1 MENNNDQK
9 WKLADVLA
17 NFTKSQLQKQQEIAI
32 REEMK
37 QRMMDAQAQNLA
49 QFVPGAQP
57 APQEEG
63 FPQDFAMAKEGGIHI
78 DPSKRGTFKA
88 QATRMGMSVQE
99 AARHILANKDKYS
112 SKMVKKANFARN
124 FAKEEGGEMLG
135 MDSMGGDDDDRRWWQ
150 FWKKDK
156 PMTFDDKMKQE
167 LGMLTKNLMEIEAAI
182 MYYTQKGGV
191 NQSSFDEGLNNY
203 HNSYSNYI
211 EQLKNTR
218 EKLLLE
224 KGKVENALNNKTA
237 DDKRKEEE
245 IAQMKYDEARIKADK
260 EAAKR
265 KAEEES
271 YKKHRQDLKNQ
282 ANQKAYGG
290 QMNNAPQNSGF
301 QALPDYVQKKILEN
315 MEYGGSYD
323 LDEYKSGGYTVRRS
337 TDRKGKTHVVIG
349 PDGTKKYFGDPGMGE
364 RGKSKYGKEAFYK
377 RHAQNLKDNPYFRA
391 YARATWEEG
400 GEIEN
405 EDYENEENENED
417 YEMVS
422 GIADILQQVRD
433 KENRKQIAENMI
445 KDFEE
450 EDVDYNLQKF
460 MDMAKL
466 KRGGEMIR
474 RADGSYSQRGFWDNI
489 RANKGSGKA
498 PTKEMLAQE
507 RKLKKKRYDDG
518 GTLPSCEE
526 GYYWNPDKQSCEP
539 VSLNTDVQN
548 NQEFLTKMANS
559 PLFAERY
566 ARMTGSNNLEDAEKL
581 RQNILT
587 NIGSVKYKQT
597 PRVEAKGNLGE
608 YHPSGHII
616 KFSNPSATTLLH
628 ELSHASTK
636 GHKNFS
642 KDQVNNLKKRWNYDP
657 YYGSNLIDEKFAHF
671 NNVENASQPLKD
683 FKDAYK
689 TLSGMMFANSKSE
702 KYLKTP
708 TEVKAMLDVLRDKL
722 QRKGLYDPVNE
733 KFTEKNYNSLKEEL
747 LRNNGQGLLRT
758 IFGENSQ
765 DNYELLQLLNN
776 YSKEDV
782 IDMFNSFVSNSPDTN
797 QGYGKRGGQL
807 GRFLL

>member
-17 NFTKSQLQKQQEIAI
+17 NFTKSQLQKQQELAI

-37 QRMMDAQAQNLA
+37 QRMMAAQAQNLA

-63 FPQDFAMAKEGGIHI
+63 FPQDFAMAKNGGIHI

-135 MDSMGGDDDDRRWWQ
+135 MGSMTGDDDRRWWQ

-156 PMTFDDKMKQE
+156 PVLFEDKMKQE
-167 LGMLTKNLMEIEAAI
+167 LGMLTKNLMETEAAI
-182 MYYTQKGGV
+182 IYYTQKGSV

-203 HNSYSNYI
+203 HNPYSNYI

-224 KGKVENALNNKTA
+224 KGKIENALNSKTA
-237 DDKRKEEE
+237 EYKKKEEE
-245 IAQMKYDEARIKADK
+245 ITQMKYDEARIKADK

-271 YKKHRQDLKNQ
+271 YLKHRQDLKDQ

-290 QMNNAPQNSGF
+290 QMKNAPQNSGF

-337 TDRKGKTHVVIG
+337 SDRKGKTHVVIG

-364 RGKSKYGKEAFYK
+364 RSKSKYGKEAFYK

-405 EDYENEENENED
+405 EENENED

-433 KENRKQIAENMI
+433 KENRRQIAENMI
-445 KDFEE
+445 EDFED

-466 KRGGEMIR
+466 KRGGEMIK

-489 RANKGSGKA
+489 RANKGSGKK

-507 RKLKKKRYDDG
+507 RKIKRKRYEDGG
-518 GTLPSCEE
+518 GTLPSCED
-526 GYYWNPDKQSCEP
+526 GYYWNPDTQSCEP
-539 VSLNTDVQN
+539 VNTMASITESKQ
-548 NQEFLTKMANS
+548 FLQDMANS

-566 ARMTGSNNLEDAEKL
+566 TRMTGESDSNKIEKYRQEIINNL
-581 RQNILT
+581 NT
-587 NIGSVKYKQT
+587 VKYKED
-597 PRVEAKGNLGE
+597 PE
-608 YHPSGHII
+608 YLRAADADGMYFPGIFKKRHTIYRDSKDGSPE
-616 KFSNPSATTLLH
+616 TDLH
-628 ELSHASTK
+628 ELSHSSTK
-636 GHKNFS
+636 GFLNNKNKHTYEPYHFENLYDVDNFDDRL
-642 KDQVNNLKKRWNYDP
+642 KNLKDKEPSKYQN
-657 YYGSNLIDEKFAHF
+657 II
-671 NNVENASQPLKD
+671 D
-683 FKDAYK
+683 FKNALGTIYDNK
-689 TLSGMMFANSKSE
+689 KKAN
-702 KYLKTP
+702 YLLDDS
-708 TEVKAMLDVLRDKL
+708 EVKARIDVMRKGMLDAK
-722 QRKGLYDPVNE
+722 LYDPTKEN
-733 KFTEKNYNSLKEEL
+733 FTEEHFNKLKKLFLEKGSESVMNAQNYLDIL
-747 LRNNGQGLLRT
+747 H
-758 IFGENSQ
+758 
-765 DNYELLQLLNN
+765 N
-776 YSKEDV
+776 YSKED
-782 IDMFNSFVSNSPDTN
+782 IINFFNNIVSNSPKD
-797 QGYGKRGGQL
+797 YASMARRGGQM
-807 GRFLL
+807 RYF

>member
-156 PMTFDDKMKQE
+156 PITYEDKIKAEIANIDKYIAKEKETLDAYYRFAKDQLYNPYTKAIDVTKSNLANLEKMKADA
-167 LGMLTKNLMEIEAAI
+167 EIKIKDATAE
-182 MYYTQKGGV
+182 QKA
-191 NQSSFDEGLNNY
+191 NFDKQRDEF
-203 HNSYSNYI
+203 
-211 EQLKNTR
+211 
-218 EKLLLE
+218 EK
-224 KGKVENALNNKTA
+224 
-237 DDKRKEEE
+237 
-245 IAQMKYDEARIKADK
+245 
-260 EAAKR
+260 
-265 KAEEES
+265 
-271 YKKHRQDLKNQ
+271 Q

-323 LDEYKSGGYTVRRS
+323 LDEYGDDGPKKKEPPVKEQRVVKYTDKGLYDKAAKAERDSFIAYNLVKTGPGSDLINAYYNESGKLYDKDSYKLNIAEEDFETPHHRGPILKDNGVTLIYDQDFVKIGPEKGDDWYNEVNELRKIAHDKLMSKTKLKPYWKTSPATDLTTNETYLGHAIPYWKKPVIHNVYEEPFITQKPKYAKREWVADGTGDTYIYKDNTGKELGRETYQKGKLVTPAWDENNVMDSKDNVIQKKQYGGELDEYKSGGYTVRRS
-337 TDRKGKTHVVIG
+337 TERKGKTHVVIG

-433 KENRKQIAENMI
+433 KENRRQIAENMI
-445 KDFEE
+445 EDFEE

-507 RKLKKKRYDDG
+507 RKIKRKKSKDG
-518 GTLPSCEE
+518 GEF
-526 GYYWNPDKQSCEP
+526 NP
-539 VSLNTDVQN
+539 
-548 NQEFLTKMANS
+548 FL
-559 PLFAERY
+559 
-566 ARMTGSNNLEDAEKL
+566 
-581 RQNILT
+581 
-587 NIGSVKYKQT
+587 
-597 PRVEAKGNLGE
+597 
-608 YHPSGHII
+608 
-616 KFSNPSATTLLH
+616 
-628 ELSHASTK
+628 
-636 GHKNFS
+636 
-642 KDQVNNLKKRWNYDP
+642 
-657 YYGSNLIDEKFAHF
+657 
-671 NNVENASQPLKD
+671 
-683 FKDAYK
+683 
-689 TLSGMMFANSKSE
+689 
-702 KYLKTP
+702 
-708 TEVKAMLDVLRDKL
+708 
-722 QRKGLYDPVNE
+722 
-733 KFTEKNYNSLKEEL
+733 
-747 LRNNGQGLLRT
+747 
-758 IFGENSQ
+758 
-765 DNYELLQLLNN
+765 
-776 YSKEDV
+776 
-782 IDMFNSFVSNSPDTN
+782 
-797 QGYGKRGGQL
+797 
-807 GRFLL
+807 